1 MIRDFNRYEL
11 YRNTVPYD
19 AFNPDAGA
27 YVWDKIKKKN
37 YYDKGIESSGW
48 MNRNQNLQFMI
59 MISSGIMKDHISNGN
74 YYPVEYAKTFYEG
87 MEGEGQKNIV
97 NLLRC
102 AWAGSQRFGALV
114 WSGDIYSSFESM
126 KCQVTA
132 GLNMGL
138 SGIPWWTTDI
148 GGFYGAYGDD
158 PEFRELFARW
168 FAYGTFCPV
177 MRLHGFRLPKMPQI
191 GTTGGAECLSGSD
204 NEVWSFGEE
213 IYEICKKYM
222 AIREHLKPYIRN
234 LMKAAHEKG
243 TPVIRPLFY
252 DFPEDPKCW
261 EVEES
266 YMFGPDMTVAPV
278 TEAKTVRKNVYLPV
292 GCRWE
297 NAWTGEIYDGGN
309 MVTVDTPLDR
319 IPVFLR
325 EGTPN
330 YLKEEE

>member
-1 MIRDFNRYEL
+1 
-11 YRNTVPYD
+11 
-19 AFNPDAGA
+19 
-27 YVWDKIKKKN
+27 
-37 YYDKGIESSGW
+37 
-48 MNRNQNLQFMI
+48 
-59 MISSGIMKDHISNGN
+59 
-74 YYPVEYAKTFYEG
+74 
-87 MEGEGQKNIV
+87 
-97 NLLRC
+97 
-102 AWAGSQRFGALV
+102 
-114 WSGDIYSSFESM
+114 
-126 KCQVTA
+126 
-132 GLNMGL
+132 MGL

-148 GGFYGAYGDD
+148 GGFYGAYGND

-177 MRLHGFRLPKMPQI
+177 MRLHGFRLPKMPQL

-222 AIREHLKPYIRN
+222 AIRERMKPYIRR
-234 LMKAAHEKG
+234 LMEDAHEKG

-252 DFPEDPKCW
+252 DFPEDHKCW
-261 EVEES
+261 DIEDS
-266 YMFGPDMTVAPV
+266 YMFGPDMSVAPV
-278 TEAKTVRKNVYLPV
+278 TEAKSVRKSVYLPA

-297 NAWTGEIYDGGN
+297 NAWTGEVYDGGYI
-309 MVTVDTPLDR
+309 VTVDTPLDR